1 LFKIH
6 VGSLIR
12 SGSVAAVIA
21 GFLYLLA
28 LTPFLNDLIAGLM
41 LVGIV
46 AIPLGA
52 GLYYGYLA
60 PGEETFGQST
70 IGGALSGLV
79 AGIILGI
86 AVGVNAFM
94 LGAASTGVLGYA
106 VKGGIGATI
115 LFATDFGLFA
125 AVVGGIGGMLW
136 QLVQKQIDPVD

>member
-1 LFKIH
+1 LFKIND
-6 VGSLIR
+6 GSLIR

-28 LTPFLNDLIAGLM
+28 LTPFLNDLM
-41 LVGIV
+41 VGIMLFGV
-46 AIPLGA
+46 IAIPLGA

-60 PGEETFGQST
+60 PGEETFAQST

-106 VKGGIGATI
+106 IKGSIGAAILSATI
-115 LFATDFGLFA
+115 FGIFA
-125 AVVGGIGGMLW
+125 AIIGGIGGMLW
-136 QLVQKQIDPVD
+136 QLVQKQVDPVE